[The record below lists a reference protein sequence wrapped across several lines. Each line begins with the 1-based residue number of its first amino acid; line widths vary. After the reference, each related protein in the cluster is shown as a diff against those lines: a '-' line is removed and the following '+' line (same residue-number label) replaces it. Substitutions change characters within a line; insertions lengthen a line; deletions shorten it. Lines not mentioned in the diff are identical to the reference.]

1 MSQLIIDLDDSPE
14 LLSQIAGFLQHLGGG
29 PGLAV
34 PQFTDEEVAEGDE
47 LIAEPEALARASI
60 QPSAADIFGG
70 VPVAVDTISETTM
83 PVNDVSTSSG
93 TTVIPDDLDSAGYPW
108 DERIHASSKTKNK
121 NGSWKLKRGADK
133 ALVTQVR
140 AEHTASPA
148 PTPPVSSAPTPP
160 ASSVPTPPGTT
171 TGATPW
177 PTVLQRVSVAQ
188 AAGNLDTIK
197 MTEYLNNH
205 GITGGFAL
213 LASRPELFDD
223 FMQVMGV

>member
-1 MSQLIIDLDDSPE
+1 MSQLIIDLNDSPE
-14 LLSQIAGFLQHLGGG
+14 LLGYAINFLTD
-29 PGLAV
+29 V
-34 PQFTDEEVAEGDE
+34 SNMRTIRQFTDEEVTEGDK

-108 DERIHASSKTKNK
+108 DERIHAGSKTKNK
-121 NGSWKLKRGADK
+121 DGSWKLKRGVDK
-133 ALVTQVR
+133 TLVQQIR
-140 AEHTASPA
+140 AEHTALPRPFAPPVSPVL
-148 PTPPVSSAPTPP
+148 TPPVSP
-160 ASSVPTPPGTT
+160 VLTPPGTT
-171 TGATPW
+171 TGTTSW
-177 PTVLQRVSVAQ
+177 PTVLQRVSAAQ
-188 AAGNLDTIK
+188 AAGNLDVTK

-223 FMQVMGV
+223 FLQVMGV